1 MRIVFTF
8 SLEKEV
14 IIKEIEGNLLMQ
26 NFLGVNKMFYGRCK
40 NGEYVNNFFIIF
52 ALLLFFNFTLQ
63 KMRDQHLA
71 RFLSFSVRSWIALR
85 YCLFSNGFQ
94 RNLLYS
100 QLALNKHL
108 FRRTILWCWPLSL
121 SSLLTTTMLSI
132 RQNLSKTDNRHF
144 RNHQRTIEK
153 CFR

>member
-1 MRIVFTF
+1 MRTCGLSPFYFNILSLLHVQKAAQNFQFYTFPETSFRGFIHHNFHIVHKICMRIVFTF
-8 SLEKEV
+8 SLEKAV

-52 ALLLFFNFTLQ
+52 VLLLFFNFTLQ

-85 YCLFSNGFQ
+85 YCF
-94 RNLLYS
+94 LL
-100 QLALNKHL
+100 
-108 FRRTILWCWPLSL
+108 
-121 SSLLTTTMLSI
+121 
-132 RQNLSKTDNRHF
+132 
-144 RNHQRTIEK
+144 
-153 CFR
+153 